1 MRAHI
6 AGSLVVH
13 AASISAKLVSEN
25 APLGDEISQG
35 EQLGRKKRRR
45 REMEREKERERE
57 REGGRQRG
65 DATAWE
71 VY

>member
-65 DATAWE
+65 DATA
-71 VY
+71 